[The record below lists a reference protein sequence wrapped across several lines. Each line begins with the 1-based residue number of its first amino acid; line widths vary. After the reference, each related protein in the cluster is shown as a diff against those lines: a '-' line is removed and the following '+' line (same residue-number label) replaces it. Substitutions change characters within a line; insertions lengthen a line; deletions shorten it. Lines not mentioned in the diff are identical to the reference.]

1 MANMFKAAG
10 QAMTAKVGAKKAQ
23 MGDIASSIGD
33 LSKQDIEDLLR
44 DRLLSGGGGGGGMT
58 DMSSSLRPM
67 SMRQAT
73 PPMYDP
79 ANLYGRM
86 YRAYGGRGGLLGE
99 D

>member
-10 QAMTAKVGAKKAQ
+10 QAMAGKAKDK
-23 MGDIASSIGD
+23 ASSIGEIASSVASLD
-33 LSKQDIEDLLR
+33 EADIEELLR
-44 DRLLSGGGGGGGMT
+44 QRLLSGGKRGGGMT
-58 DMSSSLRPM
+58 DMSSSIRPM